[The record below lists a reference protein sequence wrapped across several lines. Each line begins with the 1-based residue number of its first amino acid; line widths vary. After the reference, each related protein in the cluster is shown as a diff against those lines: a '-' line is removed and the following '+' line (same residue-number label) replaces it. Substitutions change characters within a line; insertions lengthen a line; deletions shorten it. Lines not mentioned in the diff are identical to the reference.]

1 MTLKE
6 LFKKHNAQPGFKF
19 KHESSFNPYEVLY
32 IGNESVFTKNIHC
45 EESSFDLDMKG
56 YEKYDPPKKTKKI
69 MVADYYDAQVDCVV
83 TCVNPVTSYRKIPG
97 SDRQI
102 EVECDE
108 AWKANNGGGNV

>member
-19 KHESSFNPYEVLY
+19 KHCNAPYVHEVLY
-32 IGNESVFTKNIHC
+32 IGNESVFAKALVGG
-45 EESSFDLDMKG
+45 EESSFDLDIEG
-56 YEKYDPPKKTKKI
+56 YEKYEGLKKTKKI
-69 MVADYYDAQVDCVV
+69 MVADYYDVQVDCVV

-102 EVECDE
+102 EIECDE
-108 AWKANNGGGNV
+108 